1 MRYCTWLRAVGV
13 LALLAMGLASA
24 PAQAQLDVKTF
35 VYGKSAHGFH
45 GLPGKPRITTFA
57 AEGEALAIFRQIIG
71 NQGLSAATID
81 IRASGDVSNAAAFV
95 DDEGKRIIAYNTI
108 FMQEVKEKTGRY
120 WALISIMAHEVGHH
134 LNFHTYVQGQPPPA
148 QSHKDELEADY
159 FSGHALA
166 RLGAS
171 LNDAIA
177 AMKEIAPVEETATHP
192 GRDARLQAIA
202 LGWKAANATTS
213 SLQQQQ
219 PQPSPFPQ
227 PGSPPQVR
235 QPSPALLPARPSEKQ
250 LQAPIDNLF
259 AAWRSLDAESYIAQ
273 WGPDAVKIDLKA
285 GTRQSGNNLMNER
298 RALFAKLASVDAN
311 YTVQFRGFKDGAG
324 DFDVSYRF
332 SFRFKNG
339 RVVPDKACESYKVR
353 QYDGKWLIAEN
364 VDYKP
369 CS

>member
-1 MRYCTWLRAVGV
+1 MQHGTWLRALGV
-13 LALLAMGLASA
+13 LALMMAVGLVSA
-24 PAQAQLDVKTF
+24 PAHAQLDVKTF
-35 VYGKSAHGFH
+35 VPGKNAYGFH
-45 GLPGKPRITTFA
+45 GALGKPRITTFA

-71 NQGLSAATID
+71 NQGLSATTID

-108 FMQEVKEKTGRY
+108 FMQEVREKTGRY

-202 LGWKAANATTS
+202 LGWKAANVTTS
-213 SLQQQQ
+213 SLQQP
-219 PQPSPFPQ
+219 PQPSPFEK
-227 PGSPPQVR
+227 PGPPPQVR
-235 QPSPALLPARPSEKQ
+235 QPAPAMLPARPSEKE

-259 AAWRSLDAESYIAQ
+259 SAWRTLDVDSYIAQ

-298 RALFAKLASVDAN
+298 RALFARLAGVDAN

-332 SFRFKNG
+332 SFRFKGG

-353 QYDGKWLIAEN
+353 NYGGKWLIAEN